1 MLTHLTIRNYALIES
16 LDMDFFPGL
25 STITGE
31 TGAGK
36 SIILGALGLIQGER
50 ADTTAIQHGAA
61 SCIVEAEFDINPYGL
76 EDFFATENL
85 DYQEHTIVRRQLADS
100 GKSRAF
106 INDVPV
112 NLKTL
117 RDFASRVLDIHS
129 QHANL
134 LLQDANFQL
143 HVLDVYA
150 KTDGVMRTYRERY
163 GQWRAAK
170 QTLEKTKEQAAKAAE
185 DRDYVSYQL
194 SELTAAN
201 LQEGEQEEL
210 EQRQKTLTHA
220 QELAAAYGESYV
232 ALQGDAAET
241 NILLQLHEAVDKLE
255 RLREADPDAGTAAD
269 RIEAAMLDLEDVAKD
284 LSVKFEDME
293 FDPAEAERVEQRLDT
308 LYHLEKKHRVESV
321 GELIALRDEY
331 TAKMELIDDSE
342 GTIRRLEQEC
352 AKALAAL
359 EEVGKKLREVRL
371 QATDRLGNEV
381 EGTLRQLGMPHAHFI
396 VQIAPLDEWGA
407 EGGDSV
413 EFQFT
418 ANKNGVLQPL
428 AKVASGGEMSRMMLS
443 LKRIMALGRQLPSII
458 FDEIDT
464 GVSGEVA
471 SKLGDIMEELA
482 LRMQVI
488 NITHLPQIASCGSHH
503 YRVYKEHGSNQTT
516 TQISLLTEQ
525 EREEEIA
532 KMLSGASVTEAA
544 LANARELL
552 QARKSQSEELTKSQ
566 TKG

>member
-61 SCIVEAEFDINPYGL
+61 SCIVEAEFDIKPYGL

-170 QTLEKTKEQAAKAAE
+170 QTHEKTKERAAKAAE

-241 NILLQLHEAVDKLE
+241 NILLQLHEAVDKLG
-255 RLREADPDAGTAAD
+255 RLREADPDAGVAAD

-293 FDPAEAERVEQRLDT
+293 FDPAEAERVAQRLDT

-331 TAKMELIDDSE
+331 TARMELIDDSE

-359 EEVGKKLREVRL
+359 EEVGEKLREVRL

-503 YRVYKEHGSNQTT
+503 YRVYKEHGSDQTT
-516 TQISLLTEQ
+516 TQISLLTDQ

-552 QARKSQSEELTKSQ
+552 QARKNRSEELTKSQ

>member
-61 SCIVEAEFDINPYGL
+61 TCIVEAEFDIKPYGL

-150 KTDGVMRTYRERY
+150 KTDGVMRTYRDRY
-163 GQWRAAK
+163 GLWRAAK
-170 QTLEKTKEQAAKAAE
+170 QTLEKTKERAAKAAE

-241 NILLQLHEAVDKLE
+241 NILLQLHEAVDKLG
-255 RLREADPDAGTAAD
+255 RLREADPDAGAAAD

-293 FDPAEAERVEQRLDT
+293 FDPAEAERVAQRLDT

-331 TAKMELIDDSE
+331 TARMELIDDSE

-359 EEVGKKLREVRL
+359 EEVGKKLREARL
-371 QATDRLGNEV
+371 QATDKLGNEV

-516 TQISLLTEQ
+516 TQISLLTDQ

-544 LANARELL
+544 LANAQELL
-552 QARKSQSEELTKSQ
+552 QARKNRSAELTKSQ

>member
-61 SCIVEAEFDINPYGL
+61 TCIVEAEFDIKPYGL

-150 KTDGVMRTYRERY
+150 QTDGVMRTYRERY

-255 RLREADPDAGTAAD
+255 RLREADPDAGAAAD

-331 TAKMELIDDSE
+331 TARMELIDDSE

-359 EEVGKKLREVRL
+359 EEVGEKLREVRL

-552 QARKSQSEELTKSQ
+552 QARKSRSEELTKSQ

>member
-50 ADTTAIQHGAA
+50 ADTTAIQHGATT
-61 SCIVEAEFDINPYGL
+61 CIVEAEFDIKPYGL
-76 EDFFATENL
+76 KDFFSTENL

-150 KTDGVMRTYRERY
+150 KTDGVMRTYRDRY
-163 GQWRAAK
+163 GLWRAAK

-232 ALQGDAAET
+232 ALQGDAVET
-241 NILLQLHEAVDKLE
+241 NILLQLHEAVDKLG
-255 RLREADPDAGTAAD
+255 RLREADPDAGAAAD

-293 FDPAEAERVEQRLDT
+293 FDPAEAERVAQRLDT

-331 TAKMELIDDSE
+331 TARMELIDDSE

-352 AKALAAL
+352 AKALSAL
-359 EEVGKKLREVRL
+359 EEVGEKLRETRL

-503 YRVYKEHGSNQTT
+503 YRVYKEHGSDQTT
-516 TQISLLTEQ
+516 TQISLLTDQ

-552 QARKSQSEELTKSQ
+552 QARKNRSAELTKSQ

>member
-61 SCIVEAEFDINPYGL
+61 SCIVEAEFDIKPYGL

-255 RLREADPDAGTAAD
+255 RLREADPDAGAAAD

-331 TAKMELIDDSE
+331 TARMELIDDSE

-371 QATDRLGNEV
+371 QAKDRLGNEV

-552 QARKSQSEELTKSQ
+552 QARKNRSAELTKSQ

>member
-61 SCIVEAEFDINPYGL
+61 TCIVEAEFDIKPYGL

-150 KTDGVMRTYRERY
+150 KTDGVMQTYRERY

-170 QTLEKTKEQAAKAAE
+170 QTLEKTKERAAKAAE

-241 NILLQLHEAVDKLE
+241 NILLQLHEAVDKLG
-255 RLREADPDAGTAAD
+255 RLREADPDAGVAAD

-293 FDPAEAERVEQRLDT
+293 FDPAEAERVAQRLDT

-331 TAKMELIDDSE
+331 TARMELIDDSE

-359 EEVGKKLREVRL
+359 EEVGEKLREVRL

-381 EGTLRQLGMPHAHFI
+381 EGTLRQLGIPHAHFI

-418 ANKNGVLQPL
+418 ANKNGILQPL

-503 YRVYKEHGSNQTT
+503 YRVYKEHGSDQTT
-516 TQISLLTEQ
+516 TQISLLTDQ

-552 QARKSQSEELTKSQ
+552 QARKNRSEELTKSQ

>member
-16 LDMDFFPGL
+16 LDMDFFSGL

-50 ADTTAIQHGAA
+50 ADTTAIQHGTAT
-61 SCIVEAEFDINPYGL
+61 CIVEAEFDIKPYGL
-76 EDFFATENL
+76 EDFFATENI

-150 KTDGVMRTYRERY
+150 QTDGVMRTYRERY

-241 NILLQLHEAVDKLE
+241 NILLQLHEAVDKLG
-255 RLREADPDAGTAAD
+255 RLREADPDAGAAAD

-331 TAKMELIDDSE
+331 TARMELIDDSE

-359 EEVGKKLREVRL
+359 EEVGEKLREVRL

-503 YRVYKEHGSNQTT
+503 YRVYKEHGSDQTT
-516 TQISLLTEQ
+516 TQISLLTDQ

-544 LANARELL
+544 LANAQELL
-552 QARKSQSEELTKSQ
+552 QARKNRMAELTKSQ

>member
-50 ADTTAIQHGAA
+50 ADTTAIQHGATT
-61 SCIVEAEFDINPYGL
+61 CIVEAEFDIKPYGL

-106 INDVPV
+106 INDLPV

-117 RDFASRVLDIHS
+117 RVFASRVLDIHS

-150 KTDGVMRTYRERY
+150 KTDGMMLTYRERY
-163 GQWRAAK
+163 DKWRAAK
-170 QTLEKTKEQAAKAAE
+170 RTLEKTREQAAKAAE

-232 ALQGDAAET
+232 ALQGDATET
-241 NILLQLHEAVDKLE
+241 NILLQLHEAVDKLG
-255 RLREADPDAGTAAD
+255 RLREADPDAGAAAD

-293 FDPAEAERVEQRLDT
+293 FDPAEAERVAQRLDT

-331 TAKMELIDDSE
+331 TARMELIDDSE

-352 AKALAAL
+352 AKALATL
-359 EEVGKKLREVRL
+359 EEVGKKLREARL

-503 YRVYKEHGSNQTT
+503 YRVYKEHGSDQTT
-516 TQISLLTEQ
+516 TQISLLTDQ

-544 LANARELL
+544 LANAQELL
-552 QARKSQSEELTKSQ
+552 QARKNRSAELTKSQ

>member
-61 SCIVEAEFDINPYGL
+61 SCIVEAEFDIKPYGL

-106 INDVPV
+106 INDVPI

-255 RLREADPDAGTAAD
+255 RLREADPDAGAAAD

>member
-61 SCIVEAEFDINPYGL
+61 TCIVEAEFDIKPYGL
-76 EDFFATENL
+76 EDFFASENL

-163 GQWRAAK
+163 SQWRAAK
-170 QTLEKTKEQAAKAAE
+170 RTLEKTKEQAAKAAE

-232 ALQGDAAET
+232 ALQGDATET
-241 NILLQLHEAVDKLE
+241 NILLQLHEAVDKLG
-255 RLREADPDAGTAAD
+255 RLREADPDAGAAAD

-293 FDPAEAERVEQRLDT
+293 FDPAEAERVAQRLDT

-331 TAKMELIDDSE
+331 TARMELIDDSE

-352 AKALAAL
+352 AKALTAL
-359 EEVGKKLREVRL
+359 EEVGKKLREARL
-371 QATDRLGNEV
+371 QAKDRLGNEV

-503 YRVYKEHGSNQTT
+503 YRVYKEHGSDQTT
-516 TQISLLTEQ
+516 TQISLLTDL

-552 QARKSQSEELTKSQ
+552 QARKNRSEELTKSQ
-566 TKG
+566 TKE

>member
-61 SCIVEAEFDINPYGL
+61 TCIVEAEFDIKPYGL

-85 DYQEHTIVRRQLADS
+85 DYLEHTIVRRQLADS

-150 KTDGVMRTYRERY
+150 KTDGVMLTYRERY
-163 GQWRAAK
+163 DKWRAAK
-170 QTLEKTKEQAAKAAE
+170 RTLEKTREQAAKAAE

-232 ALQGDAAET
+232 ALQGDATET
-241 NILLQLHEAVDKLE
+241 NILLQLHEAVDKLG
-255 RLREADPDAGTAAD
+255 RLREADPDAGIAAD
-269 RIEAAMLDLEDVAKD
+269 RIEAAMLDLEDVAKE

-293 FDPAEAERVEQRLDT
+293 FDPAEAERVAQRLDT

-321 GELIALRDEY
+321 GELIALREEY
-331 TAKMELIDDSE
+331 TARMELIDDSE

-359 EEVGKKLREVRL
+359 KEVGEKLRKVRL
-371 QATDRLGNEV
+371 QATDRLGKEV

-396 VQIAPLDEWGA
+396 VQIAPLNEWGA

-503 YRVYKEHGSNQTT
+503 YRVYKEHGSDQTT
-516 TQISLLTEQ
+516 TQISLLTDQ

-544 LANARELL
+544 LANAQELL
-552 QARKSQSEELTKSQ
+552 QARKNRSAELTKSQ

>member
-61 SCIVEAEFDINPYGL
+61 SCIVEAEFDIKPYGL

-255 RLREADPDAGTAAD
+255 RLREADPDAGAAAD

-331 TAKMELIDDSE
+331 TARMELIDDSE

-552 QARKSQSEELTKSQ
+552 QARKSRSEELTKSQ

>member
-50 ADTTAIQHGAA
+50 ADTTAIQHGATT
-61 SCIVEAEFDINPYGL
+61 CIVEAEFDIKPYGL

-106 INDVPV
+106 INDLPV

-117 RDFASRVLDIHS
+117 RVFASRVLDIHS

-150 KTDGVMRTYRERY
+150 KTDGMMLTYRERY
-163 GQWRAAK
+163 DKWRAAK
-170 QTLEKTKEQAAKAAE
+170 RTLEKTREQAAKAAE

-232 ALQGDAAET
+232 ALQGDATET
-241 NILLQLHEAVDKLE
+241 NILLQLHEAVDKLG
-255 RLREADPDAGTAAD
+255 RLREADPDAGAAAD

-293 FDPAEAERVEQRLDT
+293 FDPAEAERVAQRLDT

-331 TAKMELIDDSE
+331 TARMELIDDSE

-352 AKALAAL
+352 AKALATL
-359 EEVGKKLREVRL
+359 EEVGKKLREARL

-503 YRVYKEHGSNQTT
+503 YRVYKEHGSDQTT
-516 TQISLLTEQ
+516 TQISLLTDQ

-552 QARKSQSEELTKSQ
+552 QARKNRSEELTKSQ
-566 TKG
+566 TKR

>member
-61 SCIVEAEFDINPYGL
+61 SCIVEAEFDIKPYGL

-85 DYQEHTIVRRQLADS
+85 DYQEHTIVRRQLTNS

-117 RDFASRVLDIHS
+117 RDFASCVLDIHS

-232 ALQGDAAET
+232 ALQGDATET
-241 NILLQLHEAVDKLE
+241 NILLQLHEAVDKLG
-255 RLREADPDAGTAAD
+255 RLREADPDAGAAAD

-293 FDPAEAERVEQRLDT
+293 FDPAEAERVAQRLDT

-331 TAKMELIDDSE
+331 TARMELIDDSE

-359 EEVGKKLREVRL
+359 EEVGEKLREARL

-516 TQISLLTEQ
+516 TQISLLTDP
-525 EREEEIA
+525 ERKEEIA

-544 LANARELL
+544 LANAQELL
-552 QARKSQSEELTKSQ
+552 QARKNRSAELTKSQ

>member
-36 SIILGALGLIQGER
+36 SIILGALGLIQGDR

-61 SCIVEAEFDINPYGL
+61 TCIVEAEFDIKPYGL
-76 EDFFATENL
+76 EDFFASENL

-163 GQWRAAK
+163 SQWRAAK
-170 QTLEKTKEQAAKAAE
+170 RTLEKTKEQAAKAAE
-185 DRDYVSYQL
+185 DRDFVSYQL

-232 ALQGDAAET
+232 ALQGDATET
-241 NILLQLHEAVDKLE
+241 NILLQLHEAVDKLD
-255 RLREADPDAGTAAD
+255 RLREADPDAGAAAD

-293 FDPAEAERVEQRLDT
+293 FDPAEAERVAQRLDT

-331 TAKMELIDDSE
+331 TARMELIDDSE

-359 EEVGKKLREVRL
+359 EEVGKKLREARL
-371 QATDRLGNEV
+371 QAADRLGNEV

-503 YRVYKEHGSNQTT
+503 YRVYKEHGSDQTT
-516 TQISLLTEQ
+516 TQISLLTDP

-544 LANARELL
+544 LANAQELL
-552 QARKSQSEELTKSQ
+552 QARKNRSEELTKSQ

>member
-61 SCIVEAEFDINPYGL
+61 SCIVEAEFDIKPYGL

-150 KTDGVMRTYRERY
+150 QTDGVMRTYRERY

-170 QTLEKTKEQAAKAAE
+170 QTLEKTKERAVKAAE

-241 NILLQLHEAVDKLE
+241 NILLQLHEAVDKLW
-255 RLREADPDAGTAAD
+255 RLREADPDAGAAAD

-293 FDPAEAERVEQRLDT
+293 FDPAEAERVAQRLDT

-331 TAKMELIDDSE
+331 TARMELIDDSE

-359 EEVGKKLREVRL
+359 KEVGEKLREVRL

-396 VQIAPLDEWGA
+396 VQIAPLNEWGA

-503 YRVYKEHGSNQTT
+503 YRVYKEHGSDQTT
-516 TQISLLTEQ
+516 TQISLLTDQ

-544 LANARELL
+544 LANAQELL
-552 QARKSQSEELTKSQ
+552 QARKSRSEELTKSQ

>member
-50 ADTTAIQHGAA
+50 ADTTAIQHGATT
-61 SCIVEAEFDINPYGL
+61 CIVEAEFDIKPYGL

-106 INDVPV
+106 INDLPV

-117 RDFASRVLDIHS
+117 RVFASRVLDIHS

-150 KTDGVMRTYRERY
+150 KTDGMMLTYRERY
-163 GQWRAAK
+163 DKWRAAK
-170 QTLEKTKEQAAKAAE
+170 RTLEKTREQAAKAAE

-232 ALQGDAAET
+232 ALQGDAVET
-241 NILLQLHEAVDKLE
+241 NILLQLHEAVDKLG
-255 RLREADPDAGTAAD
+255 RLREADPDAGAAAD

-293 FDPAEAERVEQRLDT
+293 FDPAEAERVAQRLDT

-331 TAKMELIDDSE
+331 TARMELIDDSE

-352 AKALAAL
+352 AKALATL
-359 EEVGKKLREVRL
+359 EEVGKKLREARL

-503 YRVYKEHGSNQTT
+503 YRVYKEHGSDQTT
-516 TQISLLTEQ
+516 TQISLLTDQ

-552 QARKSQSEELTKSQ
+552 QARKNRSEELTKSQ

>member
-61 SCIVEAEFDINPYGL
+61 SCIVEAEFDIKPYGL

-106 INDVPV
+106 INDVPI

-255 RLREADPDAGTAAD
+255 RLREADPDAGAAAD

-552 QARKSQSEELTKSQ
+552 QARKNRSAELTKSQ

>member
-61 SCIVEAEFDINPYGL
+61 SCIVEAEFDIKPYGL

-371 QATDRLGNEV
+371 QAKDRLGNEV

-552 QARKSQSEELTKSQ
+552 QARKSRSEELTKSQ

>member
-61 SCIVEAEFDINPYGL
+61 SCIVEAEFDIKPYGL

-117 RDFASRVLDIHS
+117 RDFASCVLDIHS

-150 KTDGVMRTYRERY
+150 QTDGVMRTYRERY

-255 RLREADPDAGTAAD
+255 RLREADPDAGAAAD
-269 RIEAAMLDLEDVAKD
+269 RIEAARLDLEDVAKD

-331 TAKMELIDDSE
+331 TARMELIDDSE

-371 QATDRLGNEV
+371 QAKDRLGNEV

-552 QARKSQSEELTKSQ
+552 QARKNRSAELTKSQ

>member
-61 SCIVEAEFDINPYGL
+61 SCIVEAEFDIKPYGL

-150 KTDGVMRTYRERY
+150 QTDGVMRTYRERY

-194 SELTAAN
+194 SELTATN

-331 TAKMELIDDSE
+331 TARMELIDDSE

-371 QATDRLGNEV
+371 QAKDRLGNEV

-552 QARKSQSEELTKSQ
+552 QARKSRSEELTKSQ

>member
-61 SCIVEAEFDINPYGL
+61 TCIVEAEFDIKPYGL

-170 QTLEKTKEQAAKAAE
+170 QTLEKTKERAAKAAE

-241 NILLQLHEAVDKLE
+241 NILLQLHEAVDKLG
-255 RLREADPDAGTAAD
+255 RLREADPDAGVAAD

-293 FDPAEAERVEQRLDT
+293 FDPAEAERVAQRLDT

-331 TAKMELIDDSE
+331 TARMELIDDSE

-503 YRVYKEHGSNQTT
+503 YRVYKEHGSDQTT
-516 TQISLLTEQ
+516 TQISLLTDQ

-552 QARKSQSEELTKSQ
+552 QARKNRSEELTKSQ

>member
-50 ADTTAIQHGAA
+50 ADTSAIQHGAA
-61 SCIVEAEFDINPYGL
+61 TCIVEAEFDIKPYGL

-85 DYQEHTIVRRQLADS
+85 DYQEHTIVRRQLSDS

-150 KTDGVMRTYRERY
+150 QTDGVMRTYRERY
-163 GQWRAAK
+163 SLWRAAK
-170 QTLEKTKEQAAKAAE
+170 LTLEKTKERAAKAAE

-194 SELTAAN
+194 SELTAAS
-201 LQEGEQEEL
+201 LQEGEQEEW
-210 EQRQKTLTHA
+210 EQRQKTLMHA
-220 QELAAAYGESYV
+220 QELAAAFGESYV

-241 NILLQLHEAVDKLE
+241 NILLQLHEAVDKLG
-255 RLREADPDAGTAAD
+255 RLREADPDAGAAAD

-293 FDPAEAERVEQRLDT
+293 FDPAEAERVAQRLDT

-331 TAKMELIDDSE
+331 TARMELIDDSE

-359 EEVGKKLREVRL
+359 EEVGKKLREARL
-371 QATDRLGNEV
+371 QAKDRLGNEV

-503 YRVYKEHGSNQTT
+503 YRVYKEHGSDQTT
-516 TQISLLTEQ
+516 TQISLLTDQ
-525 EREEEIA
+525 KREEEIA

-544 LANARELL
+544 LANAQELL
-552 QARKSQSEELTKSQ
+552 QARKNRSAELTKSQ

>member
-150 KTDGVMRTYRERY
+150 QTDGVMRTYRERY

-194 SELTAAN
+194 SELTATN

-331 TAKMELIDDSE
+331 TARMELIDDSE

-371 QATDRLGNEV
+371 QAKDRLGNEV

-552 QARKSQSEELTKSQ
+552 QARKSRSEELTKSQ

>member
-50 ADTTAIQHGAA
+50 ADTTAIQHGATT
-61 SCIVEAEFDINPYGL
+61 CIVEAEFDIKPYGL

-150 KTDGVMRTYRERY
+150 KTDGMMLTYRERY
-163 GQWRAAK
+163 DKWRAAK
-170 QTLEKTKEQAAKAAE
+170 RTLEKTREQAAKAAE

-232 ALQGDAAET
+232 ALQGDATET
-241 NILLQLHEAVDKLE
+241 NILLQLHEAVDKLG
-255 RLREADPDAGTAAD
+255 RLREADPDAGAAAD

-293 FDPAEAERVEQRLDT
+293 FDPAEAERVAQRLDT

-331 TAKMELIDDSE
+331 TARMELIDDSE

-352 AKALAAL
+352 AKALATL
-359 EEVGKKLREVRL
+359 EEVGKKLREARL

-503 YRVYKEHGSNQTT
+503 YRVYKEHGSDQTT
-516 TQISLLTEQ
+516 TQISLLTDQ

-552 QARKSQSEELTKSQ
+552 QARKNRSEELTKSQ
-566 TKG
+566 TKR

>member
-61 SCIVEAEFDINPYGL
+61 SCIVEAEFDIKPYGL

-150 KTDGVMRTYRERY
+150 KTDGVMRTYRDRY
-163 GQWRAAK
+163 GLWRAAK

-232 ALQGDAAET
+232 ALQGDATET
-241 NILLQLHEAVDKLE
+241 NILLQLHEAVDKLG
-255 RLREADPDAGTAAD
+255 RLREADPDAGAAAD

-331 TAKMELIDDSE
+331 TARMELIDDSE

-359 EEVGKKLREVRL
+359 EEVGEKLREVRL

-396 VQIAPLDEWGA
+396 VQIAPLGEWGA

-418 ANKNGVLQPL
+418 ANKNGILQPL

-503 YRVYKEHGSNQTT
+503 YRVYKEHGSDQTT
-516 TQISLLTEQ
+516 TQISLLTDQ

-552 QARKSQSEELTKSQ
+552 QARKNQSAELTKSQ

>member
-61 SCIVEAEFDINPYGL
+61 SCIVEAEFDIKPYGL

-255 RLREADPDAGTAAD
+255 RLREADPDAGAAAD

-552 QARKSQSEELTKSQ
+552 QARKSRSEELTKSQ

>member
-50 ADTTAIQHGAA
+50 ADTTAIQHGATT
-61 SCIVEAEFDINPYGL
+61 CIVEAEFDIKPYGL

-163 GQWRAAK
+163 SQWRAAK
-170 QTLEKTKEQAAKAAE
+170 RTLEKTKEQAAKAAE

-241 NILLQLHEAVDKLE
+241 NILLQLHEAVDKLG
-255 RLREADPDAGTAAD
+255 RLREADPDAGAAAD

-293 FDPAEAERVEQRLDT
+293 FDPAEAERVAQRLDT
-308 LYHLEKKHRVESV
+308 LYHLEKKHHVESV

-331 TAKMELIDDSE
+331 TARMELIDDSE

-352 AKALAAL
+352 AKALATL
-359 EEVGKKLREVRL
+359 EEVGKRLREARL
-371 QATDRLGNEV
+371 QVTDRLGNEV

-396 VQIAPLDEWGA
+396 VQIAPLDGWGA

-503 YRVYKEHGSNQTT
+503 YRVYKEHGSDQTT
-516 TQISLLTEQ
+516 TQISLLTDQ

-544 LANARELL
+544 LANAQELL
-552 QARKSQSEELTKSQ
+552 QARKNRSEELTKSQ

>member
-61 SCIVEAEFDINPYGL
+61 SCIVEAEFDIKPYGL

-331 TAKMELIDDSE
+331 TARMELIDDSE

-371 QATDRLGNEV
+371 QAKDRLGNEV

-552 QARKSQSEELTKSQ
+552 QARKSRSEELTKSQ

>member
-61 SCIVEAEFDINPYGL
+61 SCIVEAEFDIKPYGL

-241 NILLQLHEAVDKLE
+241 NILLQLHEAVDKLG
-255 RLREADPDAGTAAD
+255 RLREADPDAGAAAD

-552 QARKSQSEELTKSQ
+552 QARKSRSEELTKSQ

>member
-61 SCIVEAEFDINPYGL
+61 SCIVEAEFDIKPYGL

-255 RLREADPDAGTAAD
+255 RLREADPDAGAAAD

-342 GTIRRLEQEC
+342 GTILRLEQEC

-503 YRVYKEHGSNQTT
+503 YRVYKEHGSDQTT
-516 TQISLLTEQ
+516 TQISLLTDQ
-525 EREEEIA
+525 ERKEEIA

-552 QARKSQSEELTKSQ
+552 QARKSRSEELTKSQ

>member
-61 SCIVEAEFDINPYGL
+61 SCIVEAEFDIKPYGL

-150 KTDGVMRTYRERY
+150 QTDGVMRTYRERY

-170 QTLEKTKEQAAKAAE
+170 QTLEKTKERAVKAAE

-232 ALQGDAAET
+232 ALQGDATET
-241 NILLQLHEAVDKLE
+241 NILLQLHEAVDKLG
-255 RLREADPDAGTAAD
+255 RLREADPDAGAAAD

-331 TAKMELIDDSE
+331 TARMELIDDSE

-359 EEVGKKLREVRL
+359 EEVGEKLREVRL

-381 EGTLRQLGMPHAHFI
+381 EGTLRQLGMPHANFI

-516 TQISLLTEQ
+516 TQISLLTDQ

-544 LANARELL
+544 LANAQELL
-552 QARKSQSEELTKSQ
+552 QARKDRSAELTKSQ

>member
-61 SCIVEAEFDINPYGL
+61 SCIVEAEFDIKPYGL

-117 RDFASRVLDIHS
+117 RDFASCVLDIHS

-150 KTDGVMRTYRERY
+150 QTDGVMRTYRERY

-255 RLREADPDAGTAAD
+255 RLREADPDAGAAAD

-331 TAKMELIDDSE
+331 TARMELIDDSE

-371 QATDRLGNEV
+371 QAKDRLGNEV

-552 QARKSQSEELTKSQ
+552 QARKNRSAELTKSQ

>member
-61 SCIVEAEFDINPYGL
+61 TCIVEAEFDIKPYGL

-163 GQWRAAK
+163 GQWRASK
-170 QTLEKTKEQAAKAAE
+170 QTLEKTKERAAKAAE

-241 NILLQLHEAVDKLE
+241 NILLQLHEAVDKLG
-255 RLREADPDAGTAAD
+255 RLREADPDAGAAAD

-293 FDPAEAERVEQRLDT
+293 FDPAEAERVAQRLDT
-308 LYHLEKKHRVESV
+308 LYHLEKKHRAESV

-331 TAKMELIDDSE
+331 TARMELIDDSE

-359 EEVGKKLREVRL
+359 EEVGKKLREARL

-552 QARKSQSEELTKSQ
+552 QARKSRSEELTKSQ

>member
-61 SCIVEAEFDINPYGL
+61 SCIVEAEFDIKPYGL

-552 QARKSQSEELTKSQ
+552 QARKSRSEELTKSQ

>member
-61 SCIVEAEFDINPYGL
+61 SCIVEAEFDIKPYGL

-117 RDFASRVLDIHS
+117 RDFASCVLDIHS

-150 KTDGVMRTYRERY
+150 QTDGVMRTYRERY

-255 RLREADPDAGTAAD
+255 RLREADPDAGAAAD

-331 TAKMELIDDSE
+331 TARMELIDDSE

-359 EEVGKKLREVRL
+359 EEVGEKLREVRL

-503 YRVYKEHGSNQTT
+503 YRVYKEHGRDQTT
-516 TQISLLTEQ
+516 TQISLLTDQ

-552 QARKSQSEELTKSQ
+552 QARKSRSEELTKSQ

>member
-61 SCIVEAEFDINPYGL
+61 SCIVEAEFDIKPYGL

-232 ALQGDAAET
+232 ALQGDATET
-241 NILLQLHEAVDKLE
+241 NILLQLHEAVDKLG
-255 RLREADPDAGTAAD
+255 RLREADPDAGAAAD

-331 TAKMELIDDSE
+331 TARMELIDDSE

-359 EEVGKKLREVRL
+359 KEVGEKLREVRL

-516 TQISLLTEQ
+516 TQISLLTDQ

-552 QARKSQSEELTKSQ
+552 QARKDRSAELTKSQ

>member
-150 KTDGVMRTYRERY
+150 QTDGVMRTYRERY

-194 SELTAAN
+194 SELTATN

-331 TAKMELIDDSE
+331 TARMELIDDSE

-371 QATDRLGNEV
+371 QAKDRLGNEV

-552 QARKSQSEELTKSQ
+552 QARKSRLEELTKSQ

>member
-61 SCIVEAEFDINPYGL
+61 TCIVEAEFDIKPYGL

-241 NILLQLHEAVDKLE
+241 NILLQLHEAVDKLG
-255 RLREADPDAGTAAD
+255 RLREADPDAGAAAD

-331 TAKMELIDDSE
+331 TARMEIIDDSE

-359 EEVGKKLREVRL
+359 EEVGEKLREVRL

-407 EGGDSV
+407 EGRDSV

-516 TQISLLTEQ
+516 TQISLLTDQ

-532 KMLSGASVTEAA
+532 KMLSGASVTETA
-544 LANARELL
+544 LANAQELL
-552 QARKSQSEELTKSQ
+552 QARKSRSEELTKSQ